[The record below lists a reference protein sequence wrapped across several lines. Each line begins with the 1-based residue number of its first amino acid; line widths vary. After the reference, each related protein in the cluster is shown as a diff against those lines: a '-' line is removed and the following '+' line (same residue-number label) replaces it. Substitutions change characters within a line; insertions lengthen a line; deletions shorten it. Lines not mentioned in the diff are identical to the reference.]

1 VGESSGG
8 LRKSGLTNQN
18 SASPN
23 NGNEGRGGKNPASS
37 LFVRYP
43 RLGDMAGKILFA
55 IPVAF
60 MCLFFA
66 LPLALTYV
74 WSFFERTM
82 FWMKPGFTL
91 FSYHNFFTSARLENF
106 LASMGHSSIS
116 VVVAFIFGFPIAV
129 FIRRRIP
136 QVAQH
141 RVILLFIL
149 PFAVSEIIRIFALR
163 PFLQRN
169 GLVNN
174 ILLELGV
181 ISEPIT
187 AILYTP
193 AGVIIGEVL
202 SFLPFIVFA
211 GFLAMEAVPK
221 YVFEICDDLGA
232 SQYRVFVDVILPL
245 AAPGIFAGSVF
256 IFVNGLGVALLPNIL
271 GGPGAVNAGLIA
283 TQAITALDFPLAMAV
298 NAIMMTTLLG
308 LLYIG
313 HKLFDLTKILS
324 PMS

>member
-1 VGESSGG
+1 MV
-8 LRKSGLTNQN
+8 
-18 SASPN
+18 
-23 NGNEGRGGKNPASS
+23 
-37 LFVRYP
+37 V
-43 RLGDMAGKILFA
+43 
-55 IPVAF
+55 
-60 MCLFFA
+60 FFA

-74 WSFFERTM
+74 WSVFERTM
-82 FWMKPGFTL
+82 FWMTPGFTL
-91 FSYHNFFTSARLENF
+91 FSYENFFTSARLENF
-106 LASMGHSSIS
+106 LGSMAHSSIS
-116 VVVAFIFGFPIAV
+116 VVVAFIIGFPVAV
-129 FIRRRIP
+129 FVRRRIP
-136 QVAQH
+136 EVAQH

-181 ISEPIT
+181 ITEPIT

-193 AGVIIGEVL
+193 TGVIIGEVM
-202 SFLPFIVFA
+202 SFLPFIVFS

-221 YVFEICDDLGA
+221 YVFEICEDLGA
-232 SQYRVFVDVILPL
+232 SRVRTFVDVILPL

-256 IFVNGLGVALLPNIL
+256 IFVNGLGIALLPNIL

-283 TQAITALDFPLAMAV
+283 TQAISALDFPLAMAV
-298 NAIMMTTLLG
+298 SAIMMTTLLV

-313 HKLFDLTKILS
+313 HRLFNLTRILS
-324 PMS
+324 PIS